1 MLSDRP
7 YMRESRNTPQ
17 IDLVKW
23 LMIVFSALYVLQL
36 IVERWLRQDTDYY
49 AWFGLSSGAVL
60 HGTRLWTLVSYNFL
74 QNTAGYTGGI
84 FGLIFNLLGLY
95 FFGADLRDLIG
106 PKRLAWL
113 YGSFILAGSLAWCA
127 VYALGTDW
135 LLFGPSATLAGLF
148 ALYCCYHAN
157 EKMTFLAFFIIPV
170 TVKPKFF
177 CWCWVTLDLIGFLF
191 YEMMGH
197 PSPLW
202 NGHIANLT
210 AMLTAY
216 AYYRLAGRVDALGGF
231 AAPRIELPRWLR
243 RHKKSAAAKPAF
255 KVNITSRDDLRAE
268 VDRILDKINSE
279 GFGALTDEEK
289 RLLDDARDV
298 LSHR

>member
-1 MLSDRP
+1 MLSDRS
-7 YMRESRNTPQ
+7 YMRERPVPAAV
-17 IDLVKW
+17 DLVKA
-23 LMIVFSALYVLQL
+23 LMIAFSALYVLQL
-36 IVERWLRQDTDYY
+36 VVERWLGLGASYY
-49 AWFGLSSGAVL
+49 AWFGLSAGAVL
-60 HGTRLWTLVSYNFL
+60 HGQRVWTLLTYPFL

-84 FGLIFNLLGLY
+84 FSLLFTLLGLY
-95 FFGADLRDLIG
+95 FFGSDLRDLIG

-113 YGSFILAGSLAWCA
+113 YAGFVVAGAVAWCA
-127 VYALGTDW
+127 IYPLGTDW

-157 EKMTFLAFFIIPV
+157 ERMTFLAFFIIPV
-170 TVKPKFF
+170 TVKPKFL
-177 CWCWVTLDLIGFLF
+177 CWCWVALDLIGFLF
-191 YEMMGH
+191 YELTGR

-202 NGHIANLT
+202 NGHAADLA

-216 AYYRLAGRVDALGGF
+216 GYYRIAGRVGALGGF
-231 AAPRIELPRWLR
+231 AATGLELPRWLR
-243 RHKKSAAAKPAF
+243 RRKKSAAAAPAF
-255 KVNITSRDDLRAE
+255 KVNIASRDHLRAE

-289 RLLDDARDV
+289 RILDDARDV